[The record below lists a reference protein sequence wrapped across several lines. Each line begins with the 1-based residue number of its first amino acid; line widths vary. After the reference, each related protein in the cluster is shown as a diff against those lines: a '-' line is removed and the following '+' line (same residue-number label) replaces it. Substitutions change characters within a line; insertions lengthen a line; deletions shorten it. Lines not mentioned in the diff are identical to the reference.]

1 MKPILLAL
9 PGAELT
15 ARRLAHA
22 LGAALGVVEWRHFPD
37 GESYVR
43 VKTRLANRKVVVV
56 AELDRPDDKFLPLLF
71 LASAA
76 HDLGARAVGLVCPYL
91 PYMRQDK
98 QFMSGEAVT
107 STYFA
112 RSISAAFDWL
122 VTVDPHLH
130 RRKSLSE
137 IYVIPSVA
145 VHATPLIAAWIHDH
159 VQRPVLV
166 GPDGESAQWVAA
178 VALQVDAPYTVLRKR
193 RLGDRSVK
201 VSPLNFVGRGKP
213 TPIVIDDIVST
224 GGTMIETVKQI
235 RSQGGAS
242 PVCIA
247 VHPLFV
253 GESYRELRRAGA
265 SRIVSSNTIRH
276 RSNTMD
282 VTELLATA
290 IASQLKGVQGR
301 SHKWDASKT

>member
-15 ARRLAHA
+15 ARRLARA

-37 GESYVR
+37 GETYVR
-43 VKTRLANRKVVVV
+43 VRTRLANRKVVVV

-76 HDLGARAVGLVCPYL
+76 HDLGACAVGLVCPYL

-107 STYFA
+107 STHFA
-112 RSISAAFDWL
+112 RLVSAAFDWL

-130 RRKSLSE
+130 RRKSLSD
-137 IYVIPSVA
+137 IYAIPSIA
-145 VHATPLIAAWIHDH
+145 VHAAPLIAAWIHDH

-166 GPDGESAQWVAA
+166 GPDSESVQWVAA
-178 VALQVDAPYTVLRKR
+178 VAVQADATYTVLRKR

-201 VSPLNFVGRGKP
+201 VSPFNLDGRGKP

-235 RSQGGAS
+235 RAQGGAP

-253 GESYRELRRAGA
+253 GESYGELRRAGA
-265 SRIVSSNTIRH
+265 GRIVSSNTIRH
-276 RSNTMD
+276 RSNAID
-282 VTELLATA
+282 LTELLATT
-290 IASQLKGVQGR
+290 IASQLNDAQGR
-301 SHKWDASKT
+301 SRIGDAAKT